1 MLHIYKQKHIKMETT
16 DLKKEIEKL
25 AKEENITFIEAC
37 QALQSA
43 ANKLGDE
50 KMITIIHKIKMQ
62 ELKHLFI

>member
-1 MLHIYKQKHIKMETT
+1 MNRT

-25 AKEENITFIEAC
+25 AKEENITFVEAC

-43 ANKLGDE
+43 ASKLGDE

-62 ELKHLFI
+62 ELKHLFV